1 MTERIRQLKQF
12 FIHEKAHH
20 AYRQPALD
28 RYAMARRFEADRM
41 PALQRSVERL
51 IAVLDSEQPVVF
63 AQERIAFMRTVPVLP
78 ELFTPEEIA
87 EMKKT
92 HWLHE
97 QGEVCNI
104 NVDYA
109 LLMNVGLDAKR
120 AELKALAAGRQAKDE
135 TEKAEY
141 LLAQERILAAVQ
153 RLADRYA
160 QKARETGNT
169 VVAETLA
176 QVPAK
181 APRSLLEA
189 FQMFRILHYTMWAGH
204 NYHNTVGRLD
214 QYMYPYFVRDM
225 ENHVYTEESAL
236 ELVEEFF
243 LTCNRDSDLYTGMQ
257 QGDNGQSLVLGGL
270 NPDGTDGYNLLC

>member
-120 AELKALAAGRQAKDE
+120 AELYAVVDAGATVEDIVVTHPVYGEFRAMLMLSSRRQVDAFVENAAWQD
-135 TEKAEY
+135 
-141 LLAQERILAAVQ
+141 AAP
-153 RLADRYA
+153 L
-160 QKARETGNT
+160 
-169 VVAETLA
+169 
-176 QVPAK
+176 
-181 APRSLLEA
+181 
-189 FQMFRILHYTMWAGH
+189 
-204 NYHNTVGRLD
+204 
-214 QYMYPYFVRDM
+214 
-225 ENHVYTEESAL
+225 SAL
-236 ELVEEFF
+236 LTDGAHLHTLTAPDERTLDAACDALRRGGF
-243 LTCNRDSDLYTGMQ
+243 LTA
-257 QGDNGQSLVLGGL
+257 
-270 NPDGTDGYNLLC
+270 